1 MKATL
6 WALLLLLSASSPLF
20 AMKNRFQDFP
30 EPCDVVWKAT
40 VAVAKTQDYRLI
52 SISDEEKMISLAAGG
67 FLSGERIIS
76 LTVAPAPEHGCRV
89 TVQSRFSGLAHSDGP
104 DLLGRIRVQAVGD
117 ELGRETAAFRHF
129 KRCVD
134 HSSTKS
140 PQECE
145 EIFRKKLAAQKANAS
160 QPDAAA
166 AWYNVTKPTGP
177 QK

>member
-89 TVQSRFSGLAHSDGP
+89 AAKAVS
-104 DLLGRIRVQAVGD
+104 QA
-117 ELGRETAAFRHF
+117 LPTPTALI
-129 KRCVD
+129 C
-134 HSSTKS
+134 
-140 PQECE
+140 
-145 EIFRKKLAAQKANAS
+145 LAASAYKQWAMTWSRNCRLPPLQKMRRSLIYEITARM
-160 QPDAAA
+160 
-166 AWYNVTKPTGP
+166 
-177 QK
+177 